1 MSRENV
7 EKVRAYLATWD
18 GEMLRPDQRSLD
30 RIVSMAFTGHLF
42 APDAVYEDA
51 VLPDHVG
58 EPYRG
63 LDGILRAARSWL
75 EPFEWLIV
83 ELKEIIDAD
92 DCVVSLHRARM
103 KMLHTEIEFE
113 SPLAYVFTFQ
123 DGKVIHQRAFVDHAE
138 ALKAVGLVE

>member
-1 MSRENV
+1 
-7 EKVRAYLATWD
+7 
-18 GEMLRPDQRSLD
+18 MLRPDLRSLD
-30 RIVSMAFTGHLF
+30 LIVSMAFTGDLF

-58 EPYRG
+58 ESYHG
-63 LDGILRAARSWL
+63 LDGFLRAARSWL

-113 SPLAYVFTFQ
+113 SPHELQVFFEDLRQNSICET
-123 DGKVIHQRAFVDHAE
+123 
-138 ALKAVGLVE
+138 ALQSSDRPRR